1 MVSTKLLSGL
11 TNSLKKMQC
20 NYELMDK
27 IKKSEQAADKIYR
40 KGIADLFANGTD
52 VMEVIKWKDIYED
65 LEDAVD
71 FCREAALTIEG
82 IILKHA

>member
-1 MVSTKLLSGL
+1 
-11 TNSLKKMQC
+11 
-20 NYELMDK
+20 
-27 IKKSEQAADKIYR
+27 
-40 KGIADLFANGTD
+40 
-52 VMEVIKWKDIYED
+52 MEVIKWKDIYED